1 MACHP
6 SRFNPKT
13 GFTLLEVVLAILIA
27 ALVITVAV
35 PSLTGV
41 FEGSKAQKSFFTFDA
56 MVQEAHTRSMEEERN
71 YVLVWGRDKTVLLRA
86 EEPGKDEAEG
96 LPMWKIQKGE
106 ALDLHLPAALAE
118 KGATPDA
125 IWTFWSNGVCEPAE
139 IRYKGAEGAWS
150 AIYNPFTLQGEVR
163 YE

>member
-1 MACHP
+1 MARHP
-6 SRFNPKT
+6 SRLNLKT
-13 GFTLLEVVLAILIA
+13 GFTLLEVILAILIA
-27 ALVITVAV
+27 ALVITVAI

-41 FEGSKAQKSFFTFDA
+41 FEGSKAQNSFTTLDN
-56 MVQEAHTRSMEEERN
+56 MVQEAHTRSMEQKRN
-71 YVLVWGRDKTVLLRA
+71 YVLVWGRDKTVLLRP

-106 ALDLHLPAALAE
+106 ALELHLPAALTE

-139 IRYKGAEGAWS
+139 IRYKGAQGAWS
-150 AIYNPFTLQGEVR
+150 AVYNPFTVQAEVR

>member
-1 MACHP
+1 MASAL
-6 SRFNPKT
+6 SRFNTKA
-13 GFTLLEVVLAILIA
+13 GFTLLEVILAILIA
-27 ALVITVAV
+27 ALVITVAI

-41 FEGSKAQKSFFTFDA
+41 FEGSKAQGAFTTFDS
-56 MVQEAHTRSMEEERN
+56 MVQEARTRSMEEERN
-71 YVLVWGRDKTVLLRA
+71 YVLVWGRDKTVLLRP
-86 EEPGKDEAEG
+86 EEPGKDEMEG

-106 ALDLHLPAALAE
+106 ALELHLPAALTE

-150 AIYNPFTLQGEVR
+150 ALYNPFTVQGEVR